1 MAEDRDNH
9 ERSQA
14 GKAPQTAPIASRPE
28 DEAAQGLADAL
39 HLSFR
44 LLTVIMVIFVVMFL
58 WTGVKTVAPYEVGI
72 KLLFGRPVGL
82 AEEGLTIFWPF
93 PVGEILTINT
103 QEQGLTVDDFW
114 LFERPEDKT
123 KDLLSRRSMGPGLK
137 PGFEGALLTGDRGLL
152 HVRMTCTYVVREPM
166 KFAVHVASDVRDAKV
181 NETIRSVLCDA
192 AIRQAAR
199 RTVDALQRTERDRFA
214 SEVRSLA
221 QEQLTQLETGIV
233 LKTVLLT
240 ETTWPLRALPA
251 YTAAQRAVS
260 EAEQSRNRARG
271 EAQKILNDAAGTIYP
286 QLVGDPSQS
295 RDEGE
300 LPEDGEPYD
309 LINQYDQARS
319 AGDEAAAAAL
329 LEQIEE
335 VLLSNRIGGQ
345 AARVIAEARSDR
357 TAIEQRVLSRAK
369 RFRELLPEYQISGQ
383 FLLDRLWAQ
392 TRDRILDSPTVEKLL
407 MTTSGRYPTVLRIN
421 RDPGIAGEIEREL
434 ARPAESN
441 EKRRPGRGSRP

>member
-1 MAEDRDNH
+1 MVEDRDNH
-9 ERSQA
+9 EPRKA
-14 GKAPQTAPIASRPE
+14 GEAPQIASVAPRPE
-28 DEAAQGLADAL
+28 DEASRGLADAL
-39 HLSFR
+39 QLSFR

-72 KLLFGRPVGL
+72 KLLFGKPVGL

-103 QEQGLTVDDFW
+103 QEQSLTVDDFW
-114 LFERPEDKT
+114 LFDTPEEKT
-123 KDLLSRRSMGPGLK
+123 KDLLSRRPMGAGIK

-166 KFAVHVASDVRDAKV
+166 KFAVNVASDVRDAKV
-181 NETIRSVLCDA
+181 RETIRSVLCDA

-214 SEVRSLA
+214 SEVRNLA
-221 QEQLTQLETGIV
+221 QEQLTQLDAGIA

-295 RDEGE
+295 QRDGE
-300 LPEDGEPYD
+300 LPEDSGPYD
-309 LINQYDQARS
+309 LINQYDRARS

-329 LEQIEE
+329 LTQIEQ
-335 VLLSNRIGGQ
+335 VLLSNRVGGQ
-345 AARVIAEARSDR
+345 AARIIAEARSDR

-369 RFRELLPEYQISGQ
+369 RFRELLPEYQASGQ

-392 TRDRILDSPTVEKLL
+392 TRDRILDSPTVEKVL
-407 MTTSGRYPTVLRIN
+407 MTTGGKHPTVLRIN
-421 RDPGIAGEIEREL
+421 RDARVASEIEREL
-434 ARPAESN
+434 AKPADSN
-441 EKRRPGRGSRP
+441 EQRAPGRGSKP